1 MDGLYDTHIVWIK
14 LELPVTVV
22 QLNYMSEVSTSRCD
36 ELKLLVVNNKM
47 WAFKIIIIVYS
58 VTNVAIN

>member
-1 MDGLYDTHIVWIK
+1 MDGLYNIHIVWINWNF
-14 LELPVTVV
+14 LLV
-22 QLNYMSEVSTSRCD
+22 QLNYMSKVSTSRCD

-58 VTNVAIN
+58 MTDVAIN